1 MNIKFNIRNSL
12 NYTLLL
18 FIVLFTNNVWA
29 STLSLN
35 ENENELTR
43 HYESLNAKLS
53 KAKLSKL
60 SNAIQVLIN
69 SETVFEPNSSEL
81 KLNKSEDLLALIE
94 TLKKYKKNE
103 IIISIHTE
111 TDGDAGLNLL
121 VAEKR
126 AVALEKFL
134 SKEGVKSSRFKCIGF
149 GEVQPL
155 GTQSSEH
162 KIQNDRIEFLI
173 IY

>member
-1 MNIKFNIRNSL
+1 MMNIKFNIRNSL

-29 STLSLN
+29 STLSL
-35 ENENELTR
+35 NENELTR

-94 TLKKYKKNE
+94 TLKRYNKNE

-126 AVALEKFL
+126 AAALEKFL

>member
-1 MNIKFNIRNSL
+1 MMNIRYNTRNSL

-29 STLSLN
+29 STSSSN
-35 ENENELTR
+35 DDEITK
-43 HYESLNAKLS
+43 HYKSLNAKLS
-53 KAKLSKL
+53 KARLSKL
-60 SNAIQVLIN
+60 PNAIQVLIN

-94 TLKKYKKNE
+94 TFNKYNKNE

-126 AVALEKFL
+126 ATALEKFL

-149 GEVQPL
+149 GEIQPL
-155 GTQSSEH
+155 GNKSLED